1 MNTTQKFNHQI
12 SLKRIL
18 AASILAV
25 SLPLASVAHAEHGDQ
40 DGKSCKRDA
49 RPSHGMHF
57 EKNGV
62 PPYLH
67 GIALTSAQEDQI
79 FTLMHA
85 QMPDLRN
92 QQKQHHELISEIRAT
107 AQADKFD
114 SAKIQQLADKAASLE
129 KNKVL
134 LFAQQDAKIFAL
146 LTPEQRKKA
155 RDFKGFKHSGADR
168 DGTPGDGEGKNK
180 RPAGY
185 KQPHHSPVHRSI

>member
-1 MNTTQKFNHQI
+1 MNTSPKLTPQI

-18 AASILAV
+18 AASILAI
-25 SLPLASVAHAEHGDQ
+25 SLPLTSIAYAEHGDQ
-40 DGKSCKRDA
+40 DGKNCKRDA
-49 RPSHGMHF
+49 RSSHGMHF
-57 EKNGV
+57 EKAGV

-79 FTLMHA
+79 FTIMHA

-92 QQKQHHELISEIRAT
+92 QQKQYHELINEIRAT

-114 SAKIQQLADKAASLE
+114 NAKIQQLADKAASLE
-129 KNKVL
+129 KGKVL

-155 RDFKGFKHSGADR
+155 RDFKGFKHTGADR
-168 DGTPGDGEGKNK
+168 DGTSGDSESRNK
-180 RPAGY
+180 RPAGF
-185 KQPHHSPVHRSI
+185 K